1 MQLSSFAMCCA
12 LAISGAAV
20 GQVTIQDA
28 QPYVPSSDPVSS
40 SSPQMHLVALEDM
53 TASSNS
59 TLDKSLNREK
69 RMRSYIET
77 NGLGQAFDAFKGSDT
92 HGMAMSFGEALHQAV
107 LNVQMHQPTAQGGE
121 GDVSREIS
129 AYEKL
134 AKSSWDR
141 LQASMTAVQRMSDFL
156 QGQDKLNDYMKWAG
170 DQATAA
176 HKQLLERGESAAKA
190 ARAHEA
196 QLQVLIANRE
206 VAFKNAMAKDR
217 RDKLKWNWDV
227 YKFNAKHGLTRTQL
241 NEINNPYSGFRNY
254 SDGYNDD
261 GGWGLSSTGHFQPRG
276 SQLTP

>member
-1 MQLSSFAMCCA
+1 MQLSSFAACCA
-12 LAISGAAV
+12 LAMSGAVV

-28 QPYVPSSDPVSS
+28 QPGIPAVNPVSS
-40 SSPQMHLVALEDM
+40 SSPQIHLVALEDM
-53 TASSNS
+53 TASSNG
-59 TLDKSLNREK
+59 TLDKSLSREK
-69 RMRSYIET
+69 RMRTFIES

-92 HGMAMSFGEALHQAV
+92 HDMAMSFGEALHQAIV
-107 LNVQMHQPTAQGGE
+107 NVQMHQPTQQGGE

-134 AKSSWDR
+134 ARSSWDR

-156 QGQDKLNDYMKWAG
+156 QGQGKLNDYMKWAG

-176 HKQLLERGESAAKA
+176 HKALLERGESAAKV

-206 VAFKNAMAKDR
+206 VAFKKAMAKNR
-217 RDKLKWNWDV
+217 RDRLKWNWDV

-254 SDGYNDD
+254 SDDYNDS
-261 GGWGLSSTGHFQPRG
+261 GGFGLSSTGHFQLRG
-276 SQLTP
+276 SDFTP